1 MDAFD
6 EALPRLGPRLVHLAG
21 RNDRAIPPD
30 EAFRIAKRVPGSTVE
45 PLRGPGHLM
54 HEEDPQ
60 AVADMIVKAVADV
73 KAGVR

>member
-1 MDAFD
+1 LDLTAS
-6 EALPRLGPRLVHLAG
+6 
-21 RNDRAIPPD
+21 
-30 EAFRIAKRVPGSTVE
+30 FRIAKCVPGSTVE

-60 AVADMIVKAVADV
+60 AAADMIVKAVADV